1 VQANYTLLVPEREP
15 PPAGEIFIGAGI
27 SRARQAFPGD
37 TLSFRN
43 SRGEPALFLVSGLL
57 PVDSELLSADLIL
70 VCAADFRDFFGLDPG
85 LATDFALRVGDIRE
99 QEAIASA
106 ISRQLPDSRPIL
118 QEGIRR
124 TYASLCDWR
133 SGITAVLLAGAALAF
148 VILIWEKASGLSAE
162 EKREIGILKAVGWET
177 ADVLLLKFWEGT
189 VLALS
194 SFLAGF
200 ILAYFHV
207 FWGQAGLFE
216 PALKGWAVVYP
227 RFRLTPFFDPCQVST
242 LFLLT
247 VLPYVAATVLPSWGP
262 ATDDPDR
269 GMRG

>member
-1 VQANYTLLVPEREP
+1 M
-15 PPAGEIFIGAGI
+15 
-27 SRARQAFPGD
+27 
-37 TLSFRN
+37 
-43 SRGEPALFLVSGLL
+43 
-57 PVDSELLSADLIL
+57 LSADLIL
-70 VCAADFRDFFGLDPG
+70 VCAKDFRDFFGLAPG
-85 LATDFALRVGDIRE
+85 LATDFALRMGDIRE
-99 QEAIASA
+99 RKTISSA
-106 ISRQLPDSRPIL
+106 ISQHLPDTRLIL
-118 QEGIRR
+118 QDEIRP
-124 TYASLCDWR
+124 TYDSLFDRR

-148 VILIWEKASGLSAE
+148 VILVWEKASGLSAE

-207 FWGQAGLFE
+207 FLGQAGLFE
-216 PALKGWAVVYP
+216 PALKGWAVLYP

-247 VLPYVAATVLPSWGP
+247 VIPYVAATVMPSWGP
-262 ATDDPDR
+262 ATSDPDT